1 MGGNGGGSSSSLAP
15 GFRFHPTD
23 EELVAY
29 YLKRKVSGKPFRV
42 DAISEIEVYR
52 VEPWDLPGLSK
63 LKTRDLEWYFFSN
76 LDKKYSNGSKTNRAT
91 SEGYWKTT
99 GKDRPVCHRC
109 KVVGMKKT
117 LVFHRGRAPRG
128 ERTNWVMHEYRL
140 IDEQVEQAAVPQES
154 FVLCRIFQKSGSGPK
169 NGERYGAPLIEEEWE
184 AEDVEGDILPGEPKA
199 DEVFITDDLFTE
211 GNDYD
216 QNLFAELPL
225 EDPNP
230 LLNAYQGD
238 GSSFIEDL
246 AKSELDPSPLLNED
260 QLGLETYDDKK
271 FFNLPVQH
279 ELEAVKNEYAA
290 LPTNVNLASSSYEG
304 FYLET
309 NDLSEPIE
317 AKSSGLQLLDE
328 YLTYFDAE
336 NDITQY
342 LTFDEPES
350 LDDNV
355 NPSDQAYLRD
365 QVAFCTQAFLSLSFD
380 NSVIVLQNL
389 DQDTKQ
395 ASTSNQKLPAP
406 DAYGAESASSSK
418 QAMETQKFEP
428 GKYKLYRKFLA
439 LIVKVNFSDFKYPF
453 MKQESQMLDKFPAF
467 ASDFPSKNL
476 KSKLHSAVHS
486 SESIRVTAGMVRI
499 RDLSLDNN
507 SGIHWSLDKR
517 GNVNIV
523 LSFDLPEG
531 VFVNPAG
538 IKAFTGMISHKMTS
552 ALSHDWAYY
561 LFSLMLLLMSAKIG
575 TYIYARL
582 ACVDCKL
589 NIESRDVEIIV

>member
-1 MGGNGGGSSSSLAP
+1 MGRNGGGSSTSLAP

-29 YLKRKVSGKPFRV
+29 YLKRKVSGKSFRV
-42 DAISEIEVYR
+42 DAISEIEVYK
-52 VEPWDLPGLSK
+52 VEPWDLPGLSR

-99 GKDRPVCHRC
+99 GKDRPVCHRS

-140 IDEQVEQAAVPQES
+140 VDEQLEQSGVPQES

-184 AEDVEGDILPGEPKA
+184 GEGVEVDILHGEP
-199 DEVFITDDLFTE
+199 DVNEVFITDELFTE

-216 QNLFAELPL
+216 QNFSVELPV
-225 EDPNP
+225 ENPNP
-230 LLNAYQGD
+230 LLNSYQGD
-238 GSSFIEDL
+238 GSSFVEDL
-246 AKSELDPSPLLNED
+246 AENELESLPLVNED
-260 QLGLETYDDKK
+260 QLGLETYDDQK

-290 LPTNVNLASSSYEG
+290 PPANVMSHVPSNNLPGEMCLDNVNLASSDEG

-350 LDDNV
+350 LVANDNS
-355 NPSDQAYLRD
+355 SDQ
-365 QVAFCTQAFLSLSFD
+365 TSLPD
-380 NSVIVLQNL
+380 QNL
-389 DQDTKQ
+389 DQVIEL
-395 ASTSNQKLPAP
+395 ASTSNQQLPAP
-406 DAYGAESASSSK
+406 EAFGAESASSSK
-418 QAMETQKFEP
+418 QVMEAQKFEP
-428 GKYKLYRKFLA
+428 
-439 LIVKVNFSDFKYPF
+439 DFKYPF
-453 MKQESQMLDKFPAF
+453 LKQESQMLDNCSAF
-467 ASDFPSKNL
+467 ASDFPTKDVAA
-476 KSKLHSAVHS
+476 KLRGAVHS

-499 RDLSLDNN
+499 RDLSINDN
-507 SGIHWSLDKR
+507 GIHWSLDKR
-517 GNVNIV
+517 GNVNVV

-531 VFVNPAG
+531 IFVNPAG
-538 IKAFTGMISHKMTS
+538 MKALTGMISQKMTS
-552 ALSHDWAYY
+552 VISRDWAYFF
-561 LFSLMLLLMSAKIG
+561 FSVMLVFMSAKVG
-575 TYIYARL
+575 SCIYAR
-582 ACVDCKL
+582 
-589 NIESRDVEIIV
+589 